1 MADRKRDSSHGAAG
15 RTSKSEVAVAARPD
29 RRLAVPLPL
38 ERTWTD
44 DHDAM
49 LAALRVVLG
58 MPKRPV
64 SYREESR

>member
-1 MADRKRDSSHGAAG
+1 MSETK
-15 RTSKSEVAVAARPD
+15 TSRS
-29 RRLAVPLPL
+29 RLANPLPT
-38 ERTWTD
+38 ERTWCP

-64 SYREESR
+64 SYRKESR